1 MRKSTGGNS
10 VMRIYHVKVTINGEP
25 LEYDVQSNEELK
37 KDIETYIKNG
47 FLDFSVSRRDV
58 A

>member
-1 MRKSTGGNS
+1 
-10 VMRIYHVKVTINGEP
+10 MRIYHVKVTINGEP